1 MTTEL
6 KILETL
12 LNQIN
17 EAINERIIRDNG
29 ILFEQ
34 YHVDYYKPIRVI
46 PSTKVMVIKI
56 KPYEWK
62 STLV

>member
-34 YHVDYYKPIRVI
+34 CHVDYYKPIRVI

-56 KPYEWK
+56 KPYE
-62 STLV
+62 

>member
-1 MTTEL
+1 MT
-6 KILETL
+6 LETL
-12 LNQIN
+12 VNQIN

-34 YHVDYYKPIRVI
+34 YHVNYYKPIRVI

-56 KPYEWK
+56 KPYE
-62 STLV
+62 